1 MQYSGNFLLLLLA
14 YLHYDFSNHVSVTK
28 ERKVPRHLLLP
39 SNTYSHISFLPQL
52 YRVSG
57 NLASYLRVFVAP
69 TLSANVSCIGYSKVH
84 FHLFLSLAVFSFMY
98 SVLGNRN
105 VIQSTKIISPRRKNT
120 SNKEKCKQYTEIM

>member
-39 SNTYSHISFLPQL
+39 SNTYSRISFLPQL

-84 FHLFLSLAVFSFMY
+84 FHLFLSLAVFFLHVFGIGESKCD
-98 SVLGNRN
+98 SIN
-105 VIQSTKIISPRRKNT
+105 KNHFSSAQKRSRVKKMQT
-120 SNKEKCKQYTEIM
+120 INM